1 MRPLSHT
8 ESAVEYRDGQI
19 LAQRDREDHIFEV
32 GENLGTAQAE
42 ADLVSIVNQCMS
54 GAPDEDEERLRYFI
68 ARFVGFL
75 DTWSYD
81 KLSTAI
87 REATGVCKDEDN

>member
-1 MRPLSHT
+1 MRTLQNTIDIGEARNS
-8 ESAVEYRDGQI
+8 RF
-19 LAQRDREDHIFEV
+19 LAQQDREDHIFEV
-32 GENLGTAQAE
+32 GENLGAAQAE
-42 ADLVSIVNQCMS
+42 ADLVSIVNQCMR

-87 REATGVCKDEDN
+87 REATGVCKDDES

>member
-1 MRPLSHT
+1 MRSLSHT
-8 ESAVEYRDGQI
+8 ERAVEYRDGRM
-19 LAQRDREDHIFEV
+19 LAQRDREEHLLEI
-32 GENLGTAQAE
+32 GENLGTAQSE
-42 ADLVSIVNQCMS
+42 ADLVSIVNQCMR